1 MKGQSLGEHKPS
13 TQLSMLNMSRRTD
26 ILPASP
32 ACATH
37 LNKQLVQARDTP
49 SSQVNQ
55 PPIYDETLRIALV

>member
-37 LNKQLVQARDTP
+37 LNKQLV
-49 SSQVNQ
+49 
-55 PPIYDETLRIALV
+55 